1 VSKPILLSVDGIEA
15 VDSLRLRWTGHELRA
30 EAEVVSNGELSL
42 SDAHSIAE
50 RARHHL
56 FHEVPRLTQAII
68 HTTPSAREGT

>member
-1 VSKPILLSVDGIEA
+1 
-15 VDSLRLRWTGHELRA
+15 
-30 EAEVVSNGELSL
+30 VSNGELSL